1 METIV
6 NRLVKEVNGENRPEK
21 VFVLENLAAENIADV
36 SKEES
41 FYKIPIENIVSI
53 ASKTELSEYEDALDI
68 IKRVINGTLKAHPDN
83 QESINLLQAFKLD
96 RLPQLNLAECVDIFQ
111 TFTNIDLCVKLGE
124 QFSLPE
130 VDYECLL
137 EQKTNQY
144 EQLKQQ
150 NEQLT
155 LHISYQAE
163 IYSDWMRKYNEW
175 RDQFI
180 DVQRDVQRIV
190 ERELNRGKENK
201 VSLINMNS

>member
-6 NRLVKEVNGENRPEK
+6 NKLIKEVNGENRPEK
-21 VFVLENLAAENIADV
+21 VCVLENLAAENIADV

-41 FYKIPIENIVSI
+41 FYKIPVQNIVSI

-68 IKRVINGTLKAHPDN
+68 IKRVISGTLKAHPDN
-83 QESINLLQAFKLD
+83 QESIHLLQAFKLD
-96 RLPQLNLAECVDIFQ
+96 DLPQLNLAECVDIFQ

-150 NEQLT
+150 NEQLKQDNT
-155 LHISYQAE
+155 SLEWNISNLQNQNSE
-163 IYSDWMRKYNEW
+163 LFWEVLSLK
-175 RDQFI
+175 DQVK
-180 DVQRDVQRIV
+180 DLQWD
-190 ERELNRGKENK
+190 L
-201 VSLINMNS
+201 